1 MPKPLDLKHRPRERA
16 PLKTIGP
23 SLTPLDMRVAKL
35 PPKTADEFYLSPAW
49 RGLVAAIKRE
59 RGNACEECGR
69 SHDHKGKP
77 LRIIGDH
84 IKELKDGGAPLDRAN
99 IKLMCLPCHNR
110 KTADE
115 KARRLAR

>member
-1 MPKPLDLKHRPRERA
+1 MPKPLDYKHRPRERA

-23 SLTPLDMRVAKL
+23 TLAPLDMRVAKL
-35 PPKTADEFYLSPAW
+35 PPKTPDEIYTSPAW

-69 SHDHKGKP
+69 SHDDKGKA

-84 IKELKDGGAPLDRAN
+84 IKELKDGGAPFDRGN
-99 IKLMCLPCHNR
+99 IKLMCLPCHNT
-110 KTADE
+110 KTAAE
-115 KARRLAR
+115 RAKRLAR